1 MSRGRPSL
9 VEQVRTDL
17 LDQIGSGRLVVGDKL
32 PNEYELADRFE
43 VSRPTIRE
51 AIQSL
56 IEAGHLTRQRG
67 NGTFVSAPPIRHALE
82 TNVYYTAMIQEAGLE
97 PSETVL
103 QMEWRVATNDEALAL
118 ELGDGETVLEVERIR
133 LGDGRPLIYSRDR
146 IPADLLGDP
155 SEELLS
161 HSLYVVLDMAGHHVV
176 RATSKLMPTVAD
188 ARLARHLKVKRGA
201 PLLHIHQVD
210 RDSDGVAV
218 MESDEW
224 HVADAFDLIINR
236 RAPLSG

>member
-1 MSRGRPSL
+1 MRRGRLSL
-9 VEQVRTDL
+9 VEQVRGDL
-17 LDQIGSGRLVVGDKL
+17 LDEIDSGKLGVGDKL

-56 IEAGHLTRQRG
+56 IEAGHLRRQRG
-67 NGTFVSAPPIRHALE
+67 NGTFVTAPPIRHALE
-82 TNVYYTAMIQEAGLE
+82 TNVYYTAMIKEAGLE

-103 QMEWRVATNDEALAL
+103 QMNWRAATEEESAAL
-118 ELGDGETVLEVERIR
+118 ELDGAETVLEVERIR

-146 IPADLLGDP
+146 IPADILGEP
-155 SEELLS
+155 SAEMLS
-161 HSLYVVLDMAGHHVV
+161 RSLYVVLDLAGHHPV
-176 RATSKLMPTVAD
+176 RATSKLMPILAD
-188 ARLARHLKVKRGA
+188 ARLARHLRVKRGA

-210 RDSDGVAV
+210 RDEDGRAV

>member
-1 MSRGRPSL
+1 MRRGRRPSL
-9 VEQVRTDL
+9 VDQVRTDL
-17 LDQIGSGRLVVGDKL
+17 LDEIGSGRLGVGDKL
-32 PNEYELADRFE
+32 PNEYELADRFA

-56 IEAGHLTRQRG
+56 IETGHLARQRG
-67 NGTFVSAPPIRHALE
+67 NGTFVTSPPIRHALE

-97 PSETVL
+97 SSEIVL
-103 QMEWRVATNDEALAL
+103 QMVWRHASAAESEAL
-118 ELGDGETVLEVERIR
+118 ELGEQQSVLEVERIR

-146 IPADLLGDP
+146 IPAHILGEPDA
-155 SEELLS
+155 EMLS
-161 HSLYVVLDMAGHHVV
+161 HSLYVVLDLAGHHVV
-176 RATSKLMPTVAD
+176 RATSKLVPTVAD

-210 RDSDGVAV
+210 RDSDGLAV
-218 MESDEW
+218 MDSDEW

-236 RAPLSG
+236 REAL

>member
-1 MSRGRPSL
+1 L

-17 LDQIGSGRLVVGDKL
+17 LDEIGSGKLVVGDKL

-43 VSRPTIRE
+43 VSRPTVRE

-56 IEAGHLTRQRG
+56 IETGHLMRQRG
-67 NGTFVSAPPIRHALE
+67 NGTFVTAPPIRHALE
-82 TNVYYTAMIQEAGLE
+82 INVYYTAMIQEAGLE

-103 QMEWRVATNDEALAL
+103 QMNWRPATEDEATAL
-118 ELGDGETVLEVERIR
+118 ELDRPETVLEVERIR

-146 IPADLLGDP
+146 IPADILGEP
-155 SEELLS
+155 TEELLS
-161 HSLYVVLDMAGHHVV
+161 HSLYVVLDLAGHHPV
-176 RATSKLMPTVAD
+176 RATSRLIPTVAD
-188 ARLARHLKVKRGA
+188 ARLARHLKVRRGA

-210 RDSDGVAV
+210 RDSDGRAV

-224 HVADAFDLIINR
+224 HRADAFDLIINR